1 MLSGI
6 GSRDV
11 GVYHEARQGAAV
23 AGLVVRSSEAS
34 NLTPRKVLL
43 ALQQYSEASHRVI
56 EGAFVAPEIIEFR
69 GTGHNPYELVI
80 HQ

>member
-11 GVYHEARQGAAV
+11 GVYHEALQGAAV

-34 NLTPRKVLL
+34 EPTPKNALL
-43 ALQQYSEASHRVI
+43 ALLQYSEASHRVI
-56 EGAFVAPEIIEFR
+56 EVVFVVPGIVEFR
-69 GTGHNPYELVI
+69 GTGHNPYELVL